1 VRKVRLHVE
10 EDWRINRG
18 LNQGLT
24 KGLEFF
30 PSLDSLELICGYDRY
45 NAGGLDKVLKLAKKT
60 KRDVEALFGSEVI
73 LRIYIR
79 KVWNIREYDLFN
91 FYTYF
96 PFKL

>member
-1 VRKVRLHVE
+1 M
-10 EDWRINRG
+10 NRG

-60 KRDVEALFGSEVI
+60 KRDVEALVGSEVK

-79 KVWNIREYDLFN
+79 KYWTIREYDLFDSCASSL
-91 FYTYF
+91 F
-96 PFKL
+96 L